1 MLIIHYNKSVDADG
15 RPVFEPL
22 NGTMLVLG
30 RQKEGWNLPPK
41 EVKLE
46 ELTEPWRGVYLALA
60 SGLASA
66 GEAWVAERVTAVLSF
81 HQTETDEGVESYP
94 CVELTVN
101 AVHDETQATRAFTH
115 RDKPEFLVTAPQVL
129 ELYNWLHS

>member
-1 MLIIHYNKSVDADG
+1 MLIINYNRSFDADG

-22 NGTMLVLG
+22 NGTVLVLG

-46 ELTEPWRGVYLALA
+46 EMAWPYREVYLGLA

-66 GEAWVAERVTAVLSF
+66 GEAWVAERVTATLSEYV
-81 HQTETDEGVESYP
+81 TGEAEEAVCVP
-94 CVELTVN
+94 CVELVVN
-101 AVHDETQATRAFTH
+101 AVQDGTGATRTFTS

-129 ELYNWLHS
+129 ELYEWLHG

>member
-1 MLIIHYNKSVDADG
+1 MLIIHYNKSFDADG
-15 RPVFEPL
+15 RPVFDAMA
-22 NGTMLVLG
+22 GTILVLG
-30 RQKEGWNLPPK
+30 RQKEGWNLPPR
-41 EVKLE
+41 EIP
-46 ELTEPWRGVYLALA
+46 LTELAEPWLGIYLALA

-66 GEAWVAERVTAVLSF
+66 GESWVAERVTATLGF

-115 RDKPEFLVTAPQVL
+115 QDKPEFLVTAPQVL